1 MYFPASNHPLLKCQT
16 GQLLF
21 VAFANKRAIAFT
33 RASRS
38 DTHAASVHG
47 TAVFALAI
55 PPGGTGRGELLVRY
69 ALTSF
74 CAS

>member
-1 MYFPASNHPLLKCQT
+1 MYLPASNHPLLKCRT

-21 VAFANKRAIAFT
+21 VAVANKRAIAFT

-38 DTHAASVHG
+38 DTHAAFAHG
-47 TAVFALAI
+47 TAAPL
-55 PPGGTGRGELLVRY
+55 GGTGRGELVVRY

>member
-1 MYFPASNHPLLKCQT
+1 MYFPASNHPLLKCRT

-21 VAFANKRAIAFT
+21 VAFANKRAIAT

-47 TAVFALAI
+47 TAGFALAI

-74 CAS
+74 FAS